1 MTTDDN
7 IRGEKLQYEIKN
19 TPPPPP
25 PLPPKKSKNKK
36 PCNISI
42 IDKFIFPLS
51 SGEIDKY
58 ELENLFFNLNYWL

>member
-25 PLPPKKSKNKK
+25 PPHSPLKKAKN
-36 PCNISI
+36 PAISA
-42 IDKFIFPLS
+42 
-51 SGEIDKY
+51 
-58 ELENLFFNLNYWL
+58 

>member
-1 MTTDDN
+1 MTIDDN

-19 TPPPPP
+19 TPPPTPLT
-25 PLPPKKSKNKK
+25 PLPPKKSKK

>member
-25 PLPPKKSKNKK
+25 ALPPKKSKK

-42 IDKFIFPLS
+42 IDKFLFPLS

-58 ELENLFFNLNYWL
+58 ELENLFFNLNY

>member
-1 MTTDDN
+1 MTIDDN

-19 TPPPPP
+19 KPPPPTP
-25 PLPPKKSKNKK
+25 LTPLPPKKSKK

-58 ELENLFFNLNYWL
+58 ELENLFFNLNY

>member
-1 MTTDDN
+1 MTIDDN

-19 TPPPPP
+19 TPPPPTP
-25 PLPPKKSKNKK
+25 LTPLPPKKSKK

-58 ELENLFFNLNYWL
+58 ELENLFFNLNY

>member
-25 PLPPKKSKNKK
+25 PLSPKKSKK

-42 IDKFIFPLS
+42 IDKFLFPLS

-58 ELENLFFNLNYWL
+58 ELENLFFNLNY

>member
-25 PLPPKKSKNKK
+25 LPPKKSKQ

-42 IDKFIFPLS
+42 IDKFLFPLS

-58 ELENLFFNLNYWL
+58 ELENLFFNLNY